1 MMQEQGSIYNFSG
14 AEGLMP
20 KEETLEITQR
30 KSRLRIGVPKEIHYQ
45 EKRIPLVP
53 QGVGLLVA
61 NGHEVVV
68 ESDAGRAASFSNEQ
82 FAGAGAHIAYSPEE
96 VFKADIILK
105 IAPPSL
111 AEAEMFAS
119 RQTLISALH
128 LAGRSADYFRML
140 MNRKMVAIAY
150 EYIMDKTHTYPVLRT
165 TSEIVGNAA
174 IMIAAG
180 YLADTDYGTGCM
192 LGGFSGIAP
201 TEVVILGA
209 GTVGEYAARAALGL
223 GASVKVFDNSVYRLR
238 RIQTNITTR
247 IFTSILQPG
256 ILQSSLKRADIVIG
270 AMHSP
275 EGRSPVIV
283 TEEMV
288 QQMKKGAVIVDVSI
302 DQGGCVETSRVTSH
316 HDPVFKK
323 YDITHYCVPNIASSV
338 PHTASYALSNYFAPI
353 LLRLGETGSIVNL
366 LKADKD
372 FRQGVYVIGGT
383 LTKSMISDQFH
394 LPFQDIDL
402 LMAAFH

>member
-1 MMQEQGSIYNFSG
+1 MQEQGSHYNFSG

-20 KEETLEITQR
+20 KEETLEVTQR
-30 KSRLRIGVPKEIHYQ
+30 KSRIRLGVPREIHFQ
-45 EKRIPLVP
+45 EKRVPLVP

-61 NGHEVVV
+61 NGHEVII
-68 ESDAGRAASFSNEQ
+68 ESDAGKAANFSNEQ
-82 FAGAGAHIAYSPEE
+82 FSDAGAHIVYSPGE

-105 IAPPSL
+105 IVPPSL
-111 AEAEMFAS
+111 TEIEWLTS
-119 RQTLISALH
+119 RQTMISALH
-128 LAGRSADYFRML
+128 LAGQSADYFKML
-140 MNRKMVAIAY
+140 MNRKMVAIAF

-174 IMIAAG
+174 IMIAAN

-209 GTVGEYAARAALGL
+209 GTVGEYAARAALGH

-238 RIQTNITTR
+238 RIQNNLTTR

-256 ILQSSLKRADIVIG
+256 ILLSSLKRADIVIG
-270 AMHSP
+270 AMHSA
-275 EGRSPVIV
+275 EGRAPVIV

-288 QQMKKGAVIVDVSI
+288 QKMKRGAVIVDVSI
-302 DQGGCVETSRVTSH
+302 DQGGCVETSHVTSH
-316 HDPVFKK
+316 HDPVFRK
-323 YDITHYCVPNIASSV
+323 YDVTHYCVPNIASSV

-366 LKADKD
+366 LNADKD
-372 FRQGVYVIGGT
+372 FRQGVYLLGGT